1 MIDKP
6 TDDTPGTRPRRS
18 RIRSGERIGEAKPKI
33 SNRDVRRHSPREVA
47 IYDRGAL
54 LTQLELA
61 YGRPYLF
68 EKEEEYGLA
77 QPVLTLEEQSRLE
90 RLRCLA
96 EDDRG
101 PNRNLLFG
109 TPEIR
114 DELVTVRADCP
125 NFTDVVDLVDR
136 AVALSIASGAPVSM
150 PPILLSGPPGCGKT
164 YASKAIANALGVAIQ
179 AHSCATNSDA
189 QQLLVGHPT
198 SWKGARMSIVN
209 EMLLSGGTAQPVLL
223 LDEIDKFQ
231 THRDEQP
238 YHTLLNLL
246 EAENSQSL
254 LDEYLR
260 LSFDLSRVI
269 IIATANDVDALP
281 AFIRDRLLAFDI
293 NPPTGEA
300 LFSVTRRIAM
310 IAVAETN
317 GLMGIPADAIIQRLA
332 RAHPRR
338 IARIVRLAL
347 GYAACA
353 GRDHLTVDDVDAAD
367 GLASPAV
374 MAKPIGFLEFD
385 QGP

>member
-1 MIDKP
+1 M
-6 TDDTPGTRPRRS
+6 TDDTTNTPGSTPRRS
-18 RIRSGERIGEAKPKI
+18 RIRSGEMIAEAKPAI
-33 SNRDVRRHSPREVA
+33 SRRDVRTHPPREVA
-47 IYDRGAL
+47 IYDRGTL

-77 QPVLTLEEQSRLE
+77 QPVLTLEEQSRLD

-101 PNRNLLFG
+101 PNRDLLFG

-114 DELVTVRADCP
+114 DRLATVRADCP
-125 NFTDVVDLVDR
+125 SLTEVVDLVDR

-164 YASKAIANALGVAIQ
+164 HASKAIAQALGVAIQ

-209 EMLLSGGTAQPVLL
+209 EMLLSGDTAQPVLL

-238 YHTLLNLL
+238 YNTLLTLL

-260 LSFDLSRVI
+260 LSFDLSRVL
-269 IIATANDVDALP
+269 IIATANDVDVLP
-281 AFIRDRLLAFDI
+281 AFIRDRLLTFDI
-293 NPPTGEA
+293 KPPTGEA
-300 LFSVTRRIAM
+300 LFIVTRRIAM

-317 GLMGIPADAIIQRLA
+317 GLMGIPADAVIQRLA

-338 IARIVRLAL
+338 IARVVRLAL

-353 GRDHLTVDDVDAAD
+353 GRDHLTVADVDAAD
-367 GLASPAV
+367 GLANPV
-374 MAKPIGFLEFD
+374 GMAKPIGFLEFD
-385 QGP
+385 RGP